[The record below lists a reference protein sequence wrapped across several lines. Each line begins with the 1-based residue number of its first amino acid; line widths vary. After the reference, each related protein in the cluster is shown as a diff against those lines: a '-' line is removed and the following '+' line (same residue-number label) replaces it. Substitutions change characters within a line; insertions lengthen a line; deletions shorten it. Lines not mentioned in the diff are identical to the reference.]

1 MKHRKPK
8 IQLVQ
13 SYQTLACTNY
23 IIENINKN
31 NISDLTNL
39 KLQKLLYFAYGV
51 HLSLFNQ
58 KLFDSKIEAWQ
69 HGPVIP
75 EVYQE
80 FKLFGKSSINIG
92 SRATILNDDYSG
104 EVEVPIINEITQ
116 ENYAKSLF
124 VACASYDDKSAWDLV
139 ELLHHGDK
147 STWKKHYN
155 QNKKGVI
162 IPDEDIILE
171 FEIHMDQI
179 ATNIL
184 G

>member
-1 MKHRKPK
+1 MTHQES
-8 IQLVQ
+8 IA
-13 SYQTLACTNY
+13 SANY

-31 NISDLTNL
+31 NIEDLTNL

-69 HGPVIP
+69 HGPVVP
-75 EVYQE
+75 DVYQE
-80 FKLFGKSSINIG
+80 FKSFGKNKINSS
-92 SRATILNDDYSG
+92 SRAVILKNDYSG
-104 EVEVPIINEITQ
+104 EIEIPMINEISQ
-116 ENYAKSLF
+116 ENIAKSLF
-124 VACASYDDKSAWDLV
+124 IACASYGDKSAWDLV
-139 ELLHHGDK
+139 EMLHHGDK
-147 STWKKHYN
+147 SAWKKHYN

-162 IPDEDIILE
+162 IPYEDIILE

>member
-1 MKHRKPK
+1 MIHQES
-8 IQLVQ
+8 IA
-13 SYQTLACTNY
+13 SANY

-31 NISDLTNL
+31 NIEDLTNL

-58 KLFDSKIEAWQ
+58 RLFESKIEAWQ
-69 HGPVIP
+69 HGPVVP
-75 EVYQE
+75 DVYQE
-80 FKLFGKSSINIG
+80 FKSFGKNKINSS
-92 SRATILNDDYSG
+92 SRGVILKNDYSG
-104 EVEVPIINEITQ
+104 EIEIPMINEISQ
-116 ENYAKSLF
+116 ENKAKSLF
-124 VACASYDDKSAWDLV
+124 IACASFGDKSAWDLV
-139 ELLHHGDK
+139 EMLHHGDK
-147 STWKKHYN
+147 SAWKKHYN